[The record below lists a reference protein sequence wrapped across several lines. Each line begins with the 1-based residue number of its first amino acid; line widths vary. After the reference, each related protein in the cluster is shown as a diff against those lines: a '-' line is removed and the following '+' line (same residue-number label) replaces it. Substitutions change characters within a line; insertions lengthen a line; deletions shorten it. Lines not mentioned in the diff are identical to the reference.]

1 MVIVLGSRKG
11 GVGKSTL
18 ACNLAVMF
26 QKIGAKVA
34 LIDGD
39 PLGSSSDWANT
50 REELEGIEP
59 IPLIVVKPG
68 KAMMKN
74 IRDMSATYEHL
85 IVDLAGVS
93 HDENNLVLGMADMV
107 ISPFKASNLDLNS
120 LGSLDELLSKF
131 QVIRPDLQVK
141 YVLTDMPHNIP
152 KDLTASREYF
162 AALGLAPLNAVTYHR
177 KSWRESM
184 AYGLGVVESGDAK
197 AASEMEALFS
207 ELFLCHSYEETH
219 VN

>member
-26 QKIGAKVA
+26 QKRGAKVA

-50 REELEGIEP
+50 RDELEGIEP

-68 KAMMKN
+68 KAMMKT
-74 IRDMSATYEHL
+74 IKDMSATYEYL

-93 HDENNLVLGMADMV
+93 HEENNLVIGLADLV
-107 ISPFKASNLDLNS
+107 ICPLKPATLELNS
-120 LGSLDELLSKF
+120 LGLLDELLSKF

-141 YVLTDMPHNIP
+141 YVLMDVPHNIP
-152 KDLTASREYF
+152 KDLITAREYF
-162 AALGLAPLNAVTYHR
+162 DALGLTPLNAVTYHR
-177 KSWRESM
+177 KAWRESV
-184 AYGLGVVESGDAK
+184 AYGVGVVETSDSK
-197 AASEMEALFS
+197 AALEMETLFS